1 MEKGSDVSA
10 KFGFGKPN
18 ADNDKQTIENDNS
31 PVEGTTSD
39 TLASTKEDIVEKISP
54 VKEGPAIDENNIPY
68 EDKRTITIALVKNYS
83 LYRKK
88 NDKVLPK
95 RKDYIGSSIEASRII
110 TSNKE
115 EMEAYM
121 PNIIGLSPNDPN
133 FIRRIK
139 QYFNNIRIPVDELN
153 RTFDI
158 SFVYNSKKD
167 YYRFKVREEE
177 IEEKY
182 SKINRQNID
191 DIRKGLKEK
200 IRDLNLLESEKHNF
214 GHPVNVEEYL
224 MYRHCLL
231 YNDIAKDMAF
241 INSDINIRFYFK
253 DDRKEAEKLRKYRNA
268 VNLAKSNYVACIAN
282 KELFDYVYIQYCVIN
297 GLPIISSL
305 AEDELDKE
313 LKLDKFSTENPIK
326 FNEIYKDKDIKIRSM
341 IEMLIA
347 RGELIR
353 PQFSQNIT
361 SIDGTFIGANV
372 NEAIL
377 WFKNPENAHIVN
389 AYQNKLNNI

>member
-1 MEKGSDVSA
+1 MEKNSDKSVQ
-10 KFGFGKPN
+10 FGFGKSN
-18 ADNDKQTIENDNS
+18 AENDKQMIDDNIS
-31 PVEGTTSD
+31 PVEEETSKQ
-39 TLASTKEDIVEKISP
+39 LASTDKDINER
-54 VKEGPAIDENNIPY
+54 Y

-95 RKDYIGSSIEASRII
+95 RKDYIGSSIESSRVI

-115 EMEAYM
+115 EMEFYM
-121 PNIIGLSPNDPN
+121 PSIIGLSPNDPN
-133 FIRRIK
+133 FIMRVK

-158 SFVYNSKKD
+158 SFVYNKKED
-167 YYRFKVREEE
+167 YYKFKAREEK
-177 IEEKY
+177 IEKQY
-182 SKINRQNID
+182 SKTNRQNID
-191 DIRKGLKEK
+191 DIRKALKEK
-200 IRDLNLLESEKHNF
+200 IRDLNLLEAEKHKY
-214 GHPVNVEEYL
+214 GYPVNVEEYL

-241 INSDINIRFYFK
+241 INSDPNIRFYFK
-253 DDRKEAEKLRKYRNA
+253 DDRKEVEKLRKYRNE
-268 VNLAKSNYVACIAN
+268 VNKAKANYVNCIAN
-282 KELFDYVYIQYCVIN
+282 NELFDNVYIQYCVLN
-297 GLPIISSL
+297 GLPIIASM
-305 AEDELDKE
+305 AEDRLDKE
-313 LKLDKFSTENPIK
+313 LKLDKFSSEEPLK
-326 FNEIYKDKDIKIRSM
+326 FNSIYNDKDIKVSSM

-361 SIDGTFIGANV
+361 SVDGVFIGSNMK
-372 NEAIL
+372 EAVS
-377 WFKNPENAHIVN
+377 WFKNPENAHVVN

>member
-1 MEKGSDVSA
+1 MEKNSDKSVQ
-10 KFGFGKPN
+10 FGFGKSN
-18 ADNDKQTIENDNS
+18 AENDKQIIDNNIS
-31 PVEGTTSD
+31 PVEEETSKQ
-39 TLASTKEDIVEKISP
+39 LASTDKDINER
-54 VKEGPAIDENNIPY
+54 Y

-95 RKDYIGSSIEASRII
+95 RKDYIGSSIESSRVI
-110 TSNKE
+110 TSDKE

-133 FIRRIK
+133 FVMRVK

-158 SFVYNSKKD
+158 SFIYNKKED
-167 YYRFKVREEE
+167 YYRFKAREEK
-177 IEEKY
+177 IEEQY
-182 SKINRQNID
+182 SKTNRQNID
-191 DIRKGLKEK
+191 DIRKALKEK
-200 IRDLNLLESEKHNF
+200 IRDLNILESEKHKY

-231 YNDIAKDMAF
+231 YNDVAKDMAF
-241 INSDINIRFYFK
+241 INSDPNVRFYFK
-253 DDRKEAEKLRKYRNA
+253 DDRKEVEKLRKYRNE
-268 VNLAKSNYVACIAN
+268 VNKAKANYVNCIAN
-282 KELFDYVYIQYCVIN
+282 DELFDNVYIQYCVLN
-297 GLPIISSL
+297 GLPIIASM
-305 AEDELDKE
+305 AEDRLDKE
-313 LKLDKFSTENPIK
+313 LKLDKFSSEEPLK
-326 FNEIYKDKDIKIRSM
+326 FNSIYNDKDIKVSSM

-361 SIDGTFIGANV
+361 SIDGVFIGSNMKEAV
-372 NEAIL
+372 N

>member
-110 TSNKE
+110 TSDKE

>member
-1 MEKGSDVSA
+1 MEKNSDKSVQ
-10 KFGFGKPN
+10 FGFGKSN
-18 ADNDKQTIENDNS
+18 AENDKQMIDNNIS
-31 PVEGTTSD
+31 PVEEETSKQ
-39 TLASTKEDIVEKISP
+39 LASTDKDINER
-54 VKEGPAIDENNIPY
+54 Y

-95 RKDYIGSSIEASRII
+95 RKDYIGSSIESSRVI
-110 TSNKE
+110 TSDKE

-133 FIRRIK
+133 FVMRVK

-158 SFVYNSKKD
+158 SFIYNKKED
-167 YYRFKVREEE
+167 YYRFKAREEK
-177 IEEKY
+177 IEEQY
-182 SKINRQNID
+182 SKTNRQNID
-191 DIRKGLKEK
+191 DIRKALKEK
-200 IRDLNLLESEKHNF
+200 IRDLNILESEKHKY

-241 INSDINIRFYFK
+241 INSDPNVRFYFK
-253 DDRKEAEKLRKYRNA
+253 DDRKEVEKLRKYRNE
-268 VNLAKSNYVACIAN
+268 VNKAKANYVNCIAN
-282 KELFDYVYIQYCVIN
+282 DELFDNVYIQYCVLN
-297 GLPIISSL
+297 GLPIIASM
-305 AEDELDKE
+305 AEDKLDKE
-313 LKLDKFSTENPIK
+313 LKLDKFSSEEPLK
-326 FNEIYKDKDIKIRSM
+326 FNSIYNDKDIKVSSM

-361 SIDGTFIGANV
+361 SVDGVFIGSNMK
-372 NEAIL
+372 EAIN